1 MPDFIDHAS
10 TQETKFTEMAIA
22 HQLKR
27 HTQPV
32 NQPSAKQCAEC
43 GDDIPEGRRV
53 AIEGCRYCA
62 TCQAEL
68 E

>member
-22 HQLKR
+22 LQLKR
-27 HTQPV
+27 RTQPV
-32 NQPSAKQCAEC
+32 NQKSAKECAEC
-43 GDDIPEGRRV
+43 GEVIPEGRRV
-53 AIEGCRYCA
+53 AIVGCRYCA

>member
-27 HTQPV
+27 SVQTTAQE
-32 NQPSAKQCAEC
+32 SAKECLEC
-43 GDDIPEGRRV
+43 GEVIPEGRRL
-53 AIEGCRYCA
+53 AIVGCRYCA